1 MEADTLTFDRMKE
14 AAKTPGAIAK
24 NEVDLSG
31 KGVEADRAAVSSI
44 VAEIQAAKNLVDSQK
59 NNIAAAMQMVQSLKA
74 METYLDIKAPFDG
87 VVTERNVHEGSI
99 VAVDA
104 SRLSAPLVRVQ
115 QKSVLRLIVAVPES
129 YVSGIKKGSQISFTV
144 PAFPGR
150 TFTGTIARLGFALD
164 NKTRTMPVEL
174 DVDNASGELEP
185 GMFATVQWQIARTAP
200 SLFVL
205 SSAVA
210 DDLKG
215 TYAIKIDGDRPVR
228 VEVARGPQMGR
239 LVEITPAPGTSLRP
253 LDKLALKATNEL
265 EQVEKIVTRPAN
277 AEDIKK
283 AFKQSGGGGE

>member
-1 MEADTLTFDRMKE
+1 
-14 AAKTPGAIAK
+14 
-24 NEVDLSG
+24 
-31 KGVEADRAAVSSI
+31 
-44 VAEIQAAKNLVDSQK
+44 
-59 NNIAAAMQMVQSLKA
+59 
-74 METYLDIKAPFDG
+74 
-87 VVTERNVHEGSI
+87 
-99 VAVDA
+99 
-104 SRLSAPLVRVQ
+104 
-115 QKSVLRLIVAVPES
+115 
-129 YVSGIKKGSQISFTV
+129 
-144 PAFPGR
+144 
-150 TFTGTIARLGFALD
+150 
-164 NKTRTMPVEL
+164 
-174 DVDNASGELEP
+174 
-185 GMFATVQWQIARTAP
+185 MFATVQWQIARTAP